1 MSWRDPFPLTVDLAD
16 SLAAAGPGAQLDAHL
31 NAVADRSAA
40 APVAPSAAS
49 ETAQMY
55 WLGALLHGE
64 LLAFLGM
71 RPRASTITVICLEA
85 APGLALLDA
94 EGQPLALFT
103 DVATLADAE
112 LLALASERPVVLAGP
127 ADRLWALAQLLESR
141 AVSLQTLAVI
151 VENAPVLP
159 GAARLLHERFA
170 APVGEGLRAP
180 DGGWL
185 AITRTHG
192 ELLEPVRPREQLYA
206 TGQSGDQLA
215 MGQWGLLGSMRDEA
229 QLVMSVWARL
239 RASRDGVVGIELGVP
254 ATPLGSSVRPELDTT
269 DLHDMLGTLPVFAYC
284 VRFEPNDAHHLDISI
299 VPGCDLDQAKAQ
311 ILASIAIGIEQ
322 LAVVFTA
329 PGVEFMGMRVYD
341 ARGIGR
347 DRAVVVWGGA
357 PGSEARRAAWREVI
371 SAAGGGGR
379 RVRLLDADTGEA
391 REGVAGEVA
400 AQLRREREQ
409 TPDIFGTGDTE
420 WSVYVGD
427 ATGETAHHGHG
438 WISLLEGD
446 DAREP
451 MLIAGVDRG
460 YVRALQQLFE
470 SGTVDDRLAEITL
483 EGIDLQAYS
492 RPMLGRGR
500 AAADDRRPLWVDET
514 RCVGA
519 GDCVRICPTHA
530 ITMAG
535 EPARPVID
543 PGACIRC
550 QLCSER
556 CESSALRPL
565 VSDDAAIRGH
575 ELVREAELL
584 RGVRTRARPRV
595 LAGKLTEPPPALDRR
610 RAPAVV
616 EKAGDRKPS
625 VVLGLATVT
634 LMEHAAALLIDGEL
648 VSAIEE
654 ERLAR
659 VRHYTWQHPE
669 RPGTSLSSDI
679 ALRLEDAWPPR
690 AIDAVLRTAG
700 LTMDDV
706 DLVAINGIP
715 ARFRQSFAGGGGW
728 RPPPVLRAN
737 SVVFVPHHMSHAAC
751 VYGLS
756 DYDDAWVLS
765 IDGRGDY
772 ETATIWRAQ
781 GHDLQVVDAVPWQPD
796 CSFGG
801 VYETVTR
808 VLGFGSHGQG
818 STMALA
824 ALGQPRIDLS
834 SCMSMGDDGK
844 PVLSEWAAE
853 KLFDR
858 FARGRD
864 EPITD
869 DHRDLAAS
877 IQQALETTVGD
888 YLAHH
893 IGPSLQ
899 GTTQNLAVCGGV
911 ALNCKMNGV
920 LRDRFQPA
928 DMYVPPGANDAGTA
942 IGAAIIGHR
951 ELTGELPRL
960 GLGHT
965 HLGPSWSDEAIAA
978 ALGRM
983 RVPFTRMRDVGGETA
998 ELIAAGKIV
1007 CWFQGPME
1015 FGPRALGGRSINADP
1030 RRDDLKP
1037 RLNAMKSREP
1047 WRPFGPSVLA
1057 GRQSEWFIQDWDSR
1071 FMLFAVDVRPE
1082 KREQIPVV
1090 VHYDGSSRPQV
1101 VHAEHHPRYHA
1112 MISAFEQRT
1121 GVPMVVNTSFN
1132 RGGEAIACNPVEAM
1146 RSFVGLGA
1154 DAIVLG
1160 DSLVLR
1166 EQMRRR

>member
-1 MSWRDPFPLTVDLAD
+1 MSWRDRFPLAVDLAKLD
-16 SLAAAGPGAQLDAHL
+16 ARAQLDAQL
-31 NAVADRSAA
+31 DAVADRSAA
-40 APVAPSAAS
+40 APIAPGAQT
-49 ETAQMY
+49 ETERLH

-64 LLAFLGM
+64 LLAFLGL
-71 RPRASTITVICLEA
+71 RPRTSQITVICLEA
-85 APGLALLDA
+85 EPGMVMVDPAGL
-94 EGQPLALFT
+94 PLALFT
-103 DVATLADAE
+103 DVATLADPE
-112 LLALASERPVVLAGP
+112 LLALLAERSVVLAGP
-127 ADRLWALAQLLESR
+127 ADRLWGLAQLLEAQAISLRTR
-141 AVSLQTLAVI
+141 AVV

-159 GAARLLHERFA
+159 AAARLLHERFA

-185 AITRTHG
+185 AIARTQG

-215 MGQWGLLGSMRDEA
+215 QGQWGLLGSMRDGA
-229 QLVMSVWARL
+229 QLVLSVWARL
-239 RASRDGVVGIELGVP
+239 RDSREGAVGIELGVP

-269 DLHDMLGTLPVFAYC
+269 DLHDMLGTLPVFAYL

-299 VPGCDLDQAKAQ
+299 VPGVDLDQAKAQ

-322 LAVVFTA
+322 LEVVFVE
-329 PGVEFMGMRVYD
+329 PGAEFIGMRVYD

-347 DRAVVVWGGA
+347 DRAVVVWAGA

-379 RVRLLDADTGEA
+379 RVQLLDADSGEA
-391 REGVAGEVA
+391 HEGVAGEVA

-409 TPDIFGTGDTE
+409 TPDIFGTGDAE

-427 ATGETAHHGHG
+427 ATGESDRKGHG
-438 WISLLEGD
+438 YITLLEGD
-446 DAREP
+446 DALEP
-451 MLIAGVDRG
+451 MLIAGVDRA
-460 YVRALQQLFE
+460 YVGALQQLFE
-470 SGTVDDRLAEITL
+470 RGTVDDRLGEITL
-483 EGIDLQAYS
+483 EGIDLQPYS

-519 GDCVRICPTHA
+519 GDCVRICPTNA
-530 ITMAG
+530 ISLAG

-543 PGACIRC
+543 PAACIRC
-550 QLCSER
+550 QLCAER

-575 ELVREAELL
+575 ELVREAQLL
-584 RGVRTRARPRV
+584 RGVRTRARPRA
-595 LAGKLTEPPPALDRR
+595 LTGKLTEPPPALDRR
-610 RAPAVV
+610 QAPAQAPA
-616 EKAGDRKPS
+616 KIRRKPS

-634 LMEHAAALLIDGEL
+634 LMEHAAAILVDGEL

-737 SVVFVPHHMSHAAC
+737 SMVFVPHHMSHAAC

-781 GHDLQVVDAVPWQPD
+781 GHELQVVDAVPWQPD

-808 VLGFGSHGQG
+808 VLGFGSLGQG

-834 SCMSMGDDGK
+834 ACMSMGANGK
-844 PVLSEWAAE
+844 PLLSEWAAE

-877 IQQALETTVGD
+877 IQLALQTTVGD

-893 IGPSLQ
+893 IGPSLA
-899 GTTQNLAVCGGV
+899 GTKQNLALCGGV

-920 LRDRFQPA
+920 LRDRFEPA

-983 RVPFTRMRDVGGETA
+983 RVPFSRMQDVGAQAA

-1030 RRDDLKP
+1030 RREDLKA
-1037 RLNAMKSREP
+1037 RLNLMKSREP

-1057 GRQSEWFIQDWDSR
+1057 GRQGDWFVQDWDSR

-1090 VHYDGSSRPQV
+1090 VHHDGSSRPQV
-1101 VHAEHHPRYHA
+1101 VHAEQHPRYHA
-1112 MISAFEQRT
+1112 MIAAFEQRT
-1121 GVPMVVNTSFN
+1121 GIPMVVNTSFN

-1160 DSLVLR
+1160 DCLVQR